1 MRNYLTNRNLGAFDI
16 FDDIFDN
23 FFKPVTFSNKVGNMR
38 ADIKEN
44 EKEYE
49 LSVDL
54 PGFDKKDINLTLNNG
69 YLTIS
74 EKNEQKEQDDKNYIR
89 RERVC
94 SYQRSFY
101 VGDAVTEE
109 DIKAKYNNGTLE
121 LTIPKVER
129 KEIPAKHIE
138 ID

>member
-1 MRNYLTNRNLGAFDI
+1 MRNYLTNRNFNAFDI
-16 FDDIFDN
+16 FDDVFDN
-23 FFKPVTFSNKVGNMR
+23 FFRPVSFSNKVANMR
-38 ADIKEN
+38 ADVKEN

-49 LSVDL
+49 LVVDL
-54 PGFDKKDINLTLNNG
+54 PGFDKKDINLSLNNG

-74 EKNEQKEQDDKNYIR
+74 AKTEQKEEDNSNYVR

-101 VGDAVTEE
+101 VGDAITE
-109 DIKAKYNNGTLE
+109 DDVKAKYNNGTLNVVV
-121 LTIPKVER
+121 PKLER